1 MKEFDEIRGV
11 AETLDA
17 GGKAMEREESQDELE
32 HEMGIIAKGALDWA
46 TDQSTPMAKRF
57 ESLVSRYAKTLKRLA
72 PKPKKQQPETAGSGA
87 GRNPW

>member
-1 MKEFDEIRGV
+1 MKNFDEIREV
-11 AETLDA
+11 AATLDD

-57 ESLVSRYAKTLKRLA
+57 EALVSRYAKSLKRLSQNPTDSKPAKRRKAAA
-72 PKPKKQQPETAGSGA
+72 PF
-87 GRNPW
+87 